1 MKLESCR
8 VSLSP
13 QHATTPLTFA
23 LEAGQHAIVVGPNG
37 AGKSVLLSVL
47 AGEGKVQAGNRSISS
62 RTAVV
67 STSVQ
72 QQLIAA
78 EKRKD
83 DADILDVVPV
93 PTRVSDI
100 LGHVRDEH
108 VKTLCHKLGITP
120 LLAQPFLSLSTGET
134 RKLLF
139 ILALNSD
146 PQVLILDNPWEG
158 LDDAS
163 RTIMLRVIESIHQHV
178 QIIIAVNRLQDMPD
192 IPAVLT
198 LMENGEVVSQSP
210 APQSYADNMATCKT
224 WFHLQR
230 DDITLPDT
238 THACQAN
245 GLSPGAPLVVVN
257 DGLVRFGETV
267 VFSGLNWQVHPG
279 QHWQVVGPNGSG
291 KTCLLTLITGDNPN
305 CYTNDLTVFG
315 IRRGSG
321 ESIWDIKQH
330 IGLLSNAFHLSYRVN
345 CSVMDILLS
354 GFFDSIGLYE
364 RPGREQQAVA
374 SAWLDTLHMQ
384 ARKEAPFQSLSFGDQ
399 RLVLVARAMIKH
411 PPLLILDEPCNG
423 LDPLNRLAVLALIE
437 QLARDGRTT
446 VLYVN
451 HHKEDAIPSIRRTLS
466 MADYSADMEK

>member
-1 MKLESCR
+1 MKLETCR
-8 VSLSP
+8 VSQSP
-13 QHATTPLTFA
+13 HHVTTPLAFA
-23 LEAGQHAIVVGPNG
+23 LEAGQHAMVVSPNG
-37 AGKSVLLSVL
+37 AEKSVLLSEL

-72 QQLIAA
+72 QQMIAA

-108 VKTLCHKLGITP
+108 VKTLCHELGITP
-120 LLAQPFLSLSTGET
+120 LLTQPFLSLSTGET

-139 ILALNSD
+139 ILALNSE
-146 PQVLILDNPWEG
+146 PQVLLLDNPWEG
-158 LDDAS
+158 VDDAS
-163 RTIMLRVIESIHQHV
+163 RDIMLRVIERIHQHV
-178 QIIIAVNRLQDMPD
+178 QIIIAVNRLQDMPE

-198 LMENGEVVSQSP
+198 LMENGEVISQSP
-210 APQSYADNMATCKT
+210 APYADNMASCKT

-245 GLSPGAPLVVVN
+245 GLSPGVPLVVVN
-257 DGLVRFGETV
+257 NGLVRFGETV
-267 VFSGLNWQVHPG
+267 IFSGLNWQVDPG
-279 QHWQVVGPNGSG
+279 QHWKIVGPNGSG

-345 CSVMDILLS
+345 CSVMDVLLS

-364 RPGREQQAVA
+364 RPGRDQRAVA

-423 LDPLNRLAVLALIE
+423 LDPINRFAVLALIE

-446 VLYVN
+446 VLYVS

-466 MADYSADMEK
+466 MADYSTDIKK